1 MKPYFTIADSTINI
15 DDKDIKALY
24 DKRREQFVHE
34 PSADISV
41 VVFPISPSAE
51 DIDAV
56 KAQIDAAKAGF
67 VAVSDSTIVDSVNYN
82 SDVPYVDVFL
92 SAQDVDADLKEFA
105 FASSKN
111 EVYGPIFIGN
121 TFKMAKI
128 VDTKM
133 APDSV
138 KLSLIAL
145 QEATPEAT
153 KRKADSIMNLAK
165 TVPFAQLAAQ
175 NSLDKAGY
183 ASL

>member
-67 VAVSDSTIVDSVNYN
+67 IAISDST
-82 SDVPYVDVFL
+82 
-92 SAQDVDADLKEFA
+92 
-105 FASSKN
+105 
-111 EVYGPIFIGN
+111 
-121 TFKMAKI
+121 
-128 VDTKM
+128 
-133 APDSV
+133 
-138 KLSLIAL
+138 
-145 QEATPEAT
+145 EA
-153 KRKADSIMNLAK
+153 I
-165 TVPFAQLAAQ
+165 
-175 NSLDKAGY
+175 
-183 ASL
+183 